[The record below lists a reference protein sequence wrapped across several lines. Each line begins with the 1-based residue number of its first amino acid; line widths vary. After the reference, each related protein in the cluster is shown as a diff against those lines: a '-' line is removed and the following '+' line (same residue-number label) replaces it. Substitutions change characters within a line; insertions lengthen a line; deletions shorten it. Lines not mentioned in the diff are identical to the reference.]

1 MKPMAKNTKH
11 KKAES
16 VAETLCSFS
25 GFLCDIVISVY
36 MIVILMVLPLYNK
49 GYARIGTEK
58 ETFFLK
64 TMTYGAKALLPVFL
78 LWLLFRLVTA
88 VQKKELPKFTEW
100 PAGLWKNLSV
110 TDRFA
115 VFYGIAVLVSYLFT
129 NYREEALWGDS
140 VLADGNVDA
149 AGSGDRVF
157 YDLPYVAVEELDPGA
172 GTAGVCGCFFSGI
185 CE

>member
-100 PAGLWKNLSV
+100 
-110 TDRFA
+110 
-115 VFYGIAVLVSYLFT
+115 
-129 NYREEALWGDS
+129 
-140 VLADGNVDA
+140 
-149 AGSGDRVF
+149 
-157 YDLPYVAVEELDPGA
+157 
-172 GTAGVCGCFFSGI
+172 
-185 CE
+185 

>member
-64 TMTYGAKALLPVFL
+64 TMTYGAKTLLPVFL

-110 TDRFA
+110 TDRLRF
-115 VFYGIAVLVSYLFT
+115 
-129 NYREEALWGDS
+129 
-140 VLADGNVDA
+140 
-149 AGSGDRVF
+149 
-157 YDLPYVAVEELDPGA
+157 
-172 GTAGVCGCFFSGI
+172 
-185 CE
+185 

>member
-64 TMTYGAKALLPVFL
+64 TMTYGAKTLLPVFL
-78 LWLLFRLVTA
+78 L
-88 VQKKELPKFTEW
+88 QPQ
-100 PAGLWKNLSV
+100 
-110 TDRFA
+110 
-115 VFYGIAVLVSYLFT
+115 
-129 NYREEALWGDS
+129 
-140 VLADGNVDA
+140 
-149 AGSGDRVF
+149 
-157 YDLPYVAVEELDPGA
+157 
-172 GTAGVCGCFFSGI
+172 
-185 CE
+185 